1 MSTAN
6 RNRQVTNEEL
16 VAEKLQ
22 QEIEAAKRKNEE
34 QKKQKAKG
42 TVPLHIE
49 VKMLEEDVAIINE
62 KLSKTQM

>member
-6 RNRQVTNEEL
+6 RNRQVSNEEI

-34 QKKQKAKG
+34 QKK
-42 TVPLHIE
+42 
-49 VKMLEEDVAIINE
+49 
-62 KLSKTQM
+62 